1 MYRNNYLLNYRK
13 YIEAK
18 KIHASLQQAET
29 DYMLRRD
36 SMSQHNKEEKA
47 QDSLE
52 ELKHANERRIEE
64 LLRINNRY
72 VRTQRHLE
80 ENSDIASLDQIK
92 HSFEIQ
98 GEREARMENLKN
110 IIAYGKHENVDEV
123 QNLKRNLEFTD
134 HYLQH
139 HDAHMDDSTLQNTKE
154 KQEHR
159 KDQLKFLD

>member
-1 MYRNNYLLNYRK
+1 
-13 YIEAK
+13 
-18 KIHASLQQAET
+18 
-29 DYMLRRD
+29 
-36 SMSQHNKEEKA
+36 MSHNKKEVKA
-47 QDSLE
+47 KDSID
-52 ELKHANERRIEE
+52 ELKHANDRRIEE
-64 LLRINNRY
+64 LLKINNRF

-80 ENSDIASLDQIK
+80 ENSDIARLEQIK

-110 IIAYGKHENVDEV
+110 IIAYGKHDQVDEV

-139 HDAHMDDSTLQNTKE
+139 HGNHMEEDTLQNSLE

-159 KDQLKFLD
+159 KEQLRFLD